1 MKIALSAQGI
11 SLEVEVSDYKAIT
24 VYRGLAEKLLI
35 HAKLQ
40 KTTEIPKALNEPEV
54 VITRPD
60 KKSSLDTYDDVF
72 EHIRSAIKAEQ
83 RIEIESGQ
91 EDDEDLPEE
100 PAEENAPPQ
109 EPDMTDK
116 PKGYKGFLMIRCKGC
131 GHVSTFCSKHEL
143 NWYKCQECGEKTTLE
158 DLRLIWAKCE
168 CGQRA
173 HYYTNVDDPVTEVN
187 CLACGAPVAVGW
199 NPKKKCYQT
208 IAERQI

>member
-1 MKIALSAQGI
+1 MKIRLSAQGI
-11 SLEVEVSDYKAIT
+11 SLNVEVQDDKAMT
-24 VYRGLAEKLLI
+24 VYRGLAEKLLV
-35 HAKLQ
+35 HAELQ
-40 KTTEIPKALNEPEV
+40 KTTATPKALNKPEV

-116 PKGYKGFLMIRCKGC
+116 TKGYKGFLMIRCKGC
-131 GHVSTFCSKHEL
+131 GHTRAFYSKYEL
-143 NWYKCQECGEKTTLE
+143 NLYKCQECGEKTILE
-158 DLRLIWAKCE
+158 DLRLLWANCE

-187 CLACGAPVAVGW
+187 CLVCGAPVAADW

-208 IAERQI
+208 ITERQI

>member
-1 MKIALSAQGI
+1 MLN
-11 SLEVEVSDYKAIT
+11 
-24 VYRGLAEKLLI
+24 YRTA
-35 HAKLQ
+35 
-40 KTTEIPKALNEPEV
+40 TPKALNKPEV

-116 PKGYKGFLMIRCKGC
+116 TKGYKGFLMIRCKGC
-131 GHVSTFCSKHEL
+131 GHTRAFYSKYEL
-143 NWYKCQECGEKTTLE
+143 NLYKCQECGEKTILE
-158 DLRLIWAKCE
+158 DLRLLWANCE

-187 CLACGAPVAVGW
+187 CLVCGAPVAVGW
-199 NPKKKCYQT
+199 NAKKKCYQT
-208 IAERQI
+208 IKEKQ